1 MICPNCLED
10 IKVASGPECPFC
22 GVNMISFANSH
33 FRDKT
38 LRVPTTTTSAAFNE
52 EAPSEATVEFESIA
66 PTVHL
71 GSDGDI
77 PPNFVSPFVANELPQ
92 DAEEISLAV
101 QRVLEEDQET
111 PEPAVKSLH
120 KPTDKLQAFVDKISK
135 SIEGGLETVFES
147 TSSVNTILDSAMSS
161 GLKSL
166 DESEGYTQSFE
177 DPALTQPVL
186 ASKLDLAYQSAI
198 PSAPKV
204 ECNHQVP
211 SLGTSQG
218 YTHGLPGSVQYS
230 SSNPESVSPFVSM
243 QQTGHPRSQQPSA
256 INRRSVPQQ
265 LKVSQPRAPQ
275 QRAASPSKTKRTSAE
290 DRHERYYNLESLQI
304 LLTCI
309 VPALYL
315 WSEVFPL
322 PIVGVVLGMCT
333 VIWGRKSYLAVMGT
347 AVSWLCLILQLA
359 AIYDSLFPAI
369 LK

>member
-38 LRVPTTTTSAAFNE
+38 LRVPTTMTSAASNGE
-52 EAPSEATVEFESIA
+52 TSSKVTVEFQSIA
-66 PTVHL
+66 PTAHL
-71 GSDGDI
+71 GSERDT
-77 PPNFVSPFVANELPQ
+77 PPNFVPTFAANELPQ
-92 DAEEISLAV
+92 DAEKISLAV
-101 QRVLEEDQET
+101 QRVLEEDPET
-111 PEPAVKSLH
+111 PEPAAKFLH
-120 KPTDKLQAFVDKISK
+120 KSTDKLQVFVDNISE
-135 SIEGGLETVFES
+135 SIEEGLETVFET
-147 TSSVNTILDSAMSS
+147 TSSVNTVLDSAMSS

-166 DESEGYTQSFE
+166 DESVGYTQGFE
-177 DPALTQPVL
+177 DPPLKQPVL

-211 SLGTSQG
+211 SLGTIQG

-230 SSNPESVSPFVSM
+230 SSHPEGVSPLVSM
-243 QQTGHPRSQQPSA
+243 QQTGYPRSQQPSV
-256 INRRSVPQQ
+256 INRPSVPQQ
-265 LKVSQPRAPQ
+265 LKASQPRAPQ
-275 QRAASPSKTKRTSAE
+275 QRAASPSKTKRASAE

-322 PIVGVVLGMCT
+322 PLVGVVLGMCT